1 MYEDKHIDICNYPI
15 TSGCSSQM
23 VELHSAG
30 SVNTLKPEGDNENML
45 YTGTLLRMKLRI
57 SRALGTYS

>member
-1 MYEDKHIDICNYPI
+1 MYENKHIDICNYPI

-30 SVNTLKPEGDNENML
+30 SVNTLKPDGDNEIML
-45 YTGTLLRMKLRI
+45 YTATLLRMKLLMLI
-57 SRALGTYS
+57 TLGTYS